1 MNDNIYFEAIKN
13 FEKAK
18 IFIASFFIFLN
29 IVIIIFSIYYLKKKI
44 KIIIVKLLYY
54 MIIALFVID
63 IIVRILNVIKFPET
77 VSTYLQKLFIILDNI
92 QFYLIISFIDR
103 ALLNIQPSNRKNS
116 ANKISLFLL
125 SFIFLFVTFPYFKYI
140 KVSILFQKIICA
152 IKYLIILYLINELNK
167 YLSNQLNEMA
177 VNFIKVFQEKYKI
190 LIAIIRTPVSIFIS
204 FEFYFI
210 VKIFALFI
218 ENQLLIIYINMIFS
232 IILESTKYYIFIIL
246 LIIIFIFNK
255 IILSIR
261 KSKTEED
268 MKFLDTLAPD

>member
-1 MNDNIYFEAIKN
+1 MNDNIYVEAIKN

-18 IFIASFFIFLN
+18 IFIAIFFIFLN
-29 IVIIIFSIYYLKKKI
+29 IVIIIWSNYYLKKKI

-116 ANKISLFLL
+116 ANKISPFLL
-125 SFIFLFVTFPYFKYI
+125 SFIFLFVTFPYFNYI

-177 VNFIKVFQEKYKI
+177 VNFIKVLQEKYKI

-218 ENQLLIIYINMIFS
+218 ENQLLII
-232 IILESTKYYIFIIL
+232 
-246 LIIIFIFNK
+246 
-255 IILSIR
+255 
-261 KSKTEED
+261 
-268 MKFLDTLAPD
+268 